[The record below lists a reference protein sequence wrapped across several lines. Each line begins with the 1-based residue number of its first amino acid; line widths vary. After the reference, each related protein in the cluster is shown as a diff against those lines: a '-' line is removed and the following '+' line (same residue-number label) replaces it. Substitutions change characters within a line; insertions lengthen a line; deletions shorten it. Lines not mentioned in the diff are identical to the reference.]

1 MVWGNPPPPMAL
13 PRRTSTS
20 SVSSSGSSRV
30 SSPSLTPLDSSAALI
45 LVHDEET
52 QSPFHLDSDDDNEDE
67 DSVPQFDVH
76 RTSTPPLSPSLVF
89 LYLLVPYLKLGAMF
103 LPHTETPLNYGLPSL
118 FVFALLAAFA
128 RQLLYMLSRYTRSAE
143 LEDVVLD
150 LLARG
155 RGKERR
161 RSTIRIIAR
170 AGIGG
175 LRALLATV
183 YLRESVHLLLPLLLN
198 GTSLTLRLGLTSIFI
213 LVVAPISFAQSLGSK
228 RIVYTTW
235 LTLATYII
243 WLTCITYAYIHHM
256 PLENAGWLRT
266 GTFWQGPVTIAFAFT
281 SSSTLSLYT
290 SLRGSHQP
298 VTTAKPS
305 KFRSFELLSVLSV
318 ILALLLTLPLVIFSA
333 DPSVPET
340 STAPRYSVLSIIPV
354 LNATTL
360 LLSIP
365 SLIVTV
371 PSLPVT
377 DRLRC
382 STSFPISKILLLVF
396 VTILALVPSRISAIL
411 SDILLLCALTSTY
424 FLPAVLHIIAHFFE
438 RPLTILTPRNAQSR
452 EGRSGPDEL
461 LLRKER
467 ALQKKQFRKR
477 IVWDLGVWLLLLGG
491 GAGFVAAIG
500 RVLGTW

>member
-1 MVWGNPPPPMAL
+1 MAL

-183 YLRESVHLLLPLLLN
+183 Y
-198 GTSLTLRLGLTSIFI
+198 
-213 LVVAPISFAQSLGSK
+213 
-228 RIVYTTW
+228 
-235 LTLATYII
+235 
-243 WLTCITYAYIHHM
+243 
-256 PLENAGWLRT
+256 
-266 GTFWQGPVTIAFAFT
+266 
-281 SSSTLSLYT
+281 
-290 SLRGSHQP
+290 LRGSHQP